1 LFIIRVASKL
11 QIPSLE
17 NPCQPLIEDDW
28 WQSTKEMSTEQ
39 NEKFPRW
46 PALFEERRTFC
57 RAAENQPC
65 IEWLQTPSFVG
76 EEDEAEDEDDDD
88 VSSEHGQKVGGD
100 GNDTENKDENRN
112 DDRDAETCNWH
123 SKVRL
128 FMAGMTGDE
137 DTLHYRNQVEE
148 VASVCEQASLGE
160 LETETG
166 QDGKHVALLD
176 DRNVLGIFMVNK
188 GLSTPPA
195 GYCRPYLGPLTA
207 QRLGEELSRK
217 VA

>member
-1 LFIIRVASKL
+1 
-11 QIPSLE
+11 
-17 NPCQPLIEDDW
+17 
-28 WQSTKEMSTEQ
+28 MSTEQ

-46 PALFEERRTFC
+46 PALFEERRIFC

-76 EEDEAEDEDDDD
+76 EEDEAEDEDDVSSEDNDDDDD

-112 DDRDAETCNWH
+112 DDKDAETCNGH

-128 FMAGMTGDE
+128 FMAAMTGDE

-176 DRNVLGIFMVNK
+176 DRNILGIFMVNK

-207 QRLGEELSRK
+207 KRLGEELSRK